1 MVPSTSPSPTP
12 DAAAGGDE
20 GRRVRR
26 SDAERNRARVIA
38 AAMETFAEHGLDA
51 PVPEI
56 ARRAGVGK
64 GTVYRNFP
72 TKEHLAVAVS
82 VAHLRRYEALLATAV
97 DVEDPDAALGAIF
110 AAAAE
115 HLSRDWVLGQSAG
128 AVADDPEVRGT
139 QERIRAI
146 LGATLARAQAVGA
159 VRDDVTADDVTAL
172 IIGVARVLPPVNR
185 GGREDLW
192 RRLMLLARDA
202 LRPGGSPLPVGFAD
216 GDEARAAMR
225 DARLRR

>member
-1 MVPSTSPSPTP
+1 MAPRTSSPPTTDP
-12 DAAAGGDE
+12 PAAGDE

-26 SDAERNRARVIA
+26 SDAERNRALVIA
-38 AAMETFAEHGLDA
+38 AATETFAEHGLDA

-82 VAHLRRYEALLATAV
+82 VAHLRRYEALLAEAVAV
-97 DVEDPDAALGAIF
+97 DDPAAALGAIF

-115 HLSRDWVLGQSAG
+115 HLSRDWVLGQSVG
-128 AVADDPEVRGT
+128 VVADDPEVRET
-139 QERIRAI
+139 QARIREIIA
-146 LGATLARAQAVGA
+146 ATLARAQAAGA

-172 IIGVARVLPPVNR
+172 VIGVARVLPPVNR
-185 GGREDLW
+185 GGRDELW
-192 RRLMLLARDA
+192 RRLMTLALDA
-202 LRPGGSPLPVGFAD
+202 LRPGGSTLTPGFAD

>member
-1 MVPSTSPSPTP
+1 MAPRTPPSPTP
-12 DAAAGGDE
+12 DAPVAGDA

-51 PVPEI
+51 PIPEI

-82 VAHLRRYEALLATAV
+82 VAHLRRYEALLAEAV
-97 DVEDPDAALGAIF
+97 EVDDPAAALAAIF
-110 AAAAE
+110 TAAGE
-115 HLSRDWVLGQSAG
+115 HLSRDWVLGQSVG
-128 AVADDPEVRGT
+128 AVADVPDVRDA
-139 QERIRAI
+139 QVRIRAI
-146 LGATLARAQAVGA
+146 IASALARAQAAGA
-159 VRDDVTADDVTAL
+159 VRDDVTPDDVTAL
-172 IIGVARVLPPVNR
+172 IIGVVRVLPPVNR
-185 GGREDLW
+185 GGRDDLW
-192 RRLMLLARDA
+192 RRLMLLTLDA
-202 LRPGGSPLPVGFAD
+202 LRPGGSALPGGFAD